1 MLASRPVWIGRW
13 VSVSCS
19 WWEALWDGEME
30 ARGAVSSMQNAGRE
44 LQPEQEPFSLISRG
58 AWLCLSPSLTLTDAT
73 QPTCWTLHFPVQL
86 FCSVGF
92 FPFDSKSSRGG
103 EFENFSG
110 ARCVCVCGAVCT
122 WRLCLL
128 PLWTALP
135 PTLSLLTHPFPRIL
149 WAPAFLG
156 AAVTSCGRGF
166 VFSG

>member
-86 FCSVGF
+86 FCSVVF

-110 ARCVCVCGAVCT
+110 ARCVCVCGALFARGGSASFHCG
-122 WRLCLL
+122 RRS
-128 PLWTALP
+128 LP
-135 PTLSLLTHPFPRIL
+135 PFLCSPTPSHASSGPQLSSELL
-149 WAPAFLG
+149 
-156 AAVTSCGRGF
+156 
-166 VFSG
+166 